1 MTMGPAPMI
10 RIELMSVRLGIVG
23 LPSGHKKRRRRTR
36 ALRQPRAADFA
47 RRRSLSPESPER
59 EGLWL
64 FRHPTRSPTEIGCC
78 RFRNGS
84 MRQIG
89 NVRLGGAIDL
99 PRRGGK
105 ASSRPCHEGHAGLV
119 VADVGL

>member
-47 RRRSLSPESPER
+47 RRRSLSPESPQR
-59 EGLWL
+59 EGSFSLPAGEGRRDATAPSRGGVVS
-64 FRHPTRSPTEIGCC
+64 FMHFHPTRLASDD
-78 RFRNGS
+78 
-84 MRQIG
+84 
-89 NVRLGGAIDL
+89 A
-99 PRRGGK
+99 RRPPQSG
-105 ASSRPCHEGHAGLV
+105 EV
-119 VADVGL
+119 

>member
-10 RIELMSVRLGIVG
+10 RIELMSVRLGILG
-23 LPSGHKKRRRRTR
+23 LPSRHKKRRRRTR

-47 RRRSLSPESPER
+47 RRRSLSPESPGR

-64 FRHPTRSPTEIGCC
+64 FPPREGRVGSEHLRAAGVGFFLHPTRSPTEIGCC

-84 MRQIG
+84 MRQVG
-89 NVRLGGAIDL
+89 NIRLGGAIDL
-99 PRRGGK
+99 P
-105 ASSRPCHEGHAGLV
+105 
-119 VADVGL
+119 